1 MKNQRDTMM
10 TVGTVVV
17 VVVAIILLIMIA
29 NIAANVVGALVPLV
43 TGSLLLFGNR
53 TELMSLLRT
62 RNLGLSSLNVL
73 IGISLVLFGAGQT
86 LFGETF
92 LRVLFYIPAV
102 ICLALA
108 APLAFGKTDTSATY
122 RAWWN
127 TARSKVRRKPST
139 PSVINTGFEPAVNNT
154 PPSSQAPFD
163 PMTGQRVNA
172 NPAPSPQANF
182 DPMTGQ
188 RTVKLDPNEINNAGV
203 RQ

>member
-10 TVGTVVV
+10 TIGTVIV
-17 VVVAIILLIMIA
+17 VVVAIIALIMIA
-29 NIAANVVGALVPLV
+29 NIVTNIVGALVPLV

-53 TELMSLLRT
+53 TELMKLLRT
-62 RNLGLSSLNVL
+62 RNMELGSLNAMVGVSL
-73 IGISLVLFGAGQT
+73 ILFGAGTT
-86 LFGETF
+86 LFGESF
-92 LRVLFYIPAV
+92 LRILFYVPAIV
-102 ICLALA
+102 VLALA
-108 APLAFGKTDTSATY
+108 APLAFGKTNTSATY

>member
-1 MKNQRDTMM
+1 MKNQRNTMM

-17 VVVAIILLIMIA
+17 AIVAIVLLIMA
-29 NIAANVVGALVPLV
+29 VNIATNIVGALVPLV

-53 TELMSLLRT
+53 QELMKLITT
-62 RNLGLSSLNVL
+62 RNLGLTSLNAM
-73 IGISLVLFGAGQT
+73 IGIALILFGAGET
-86 LFGETF
+86 FFGETF
-92 LRVLFYIPAV
+92 MRAIFYVPAV
-102 ICLALA
+102 AVLALA

-127 TARSKVRRKPST
+127 SIRSKVRRKPST

-154 PPSSQAPFD
+154 PPTSQAP
-163 PMTGQRVNA
+163 NY

-188 RTVKLDPNEINNAGV
+188 RTVKLDPNEINNSGV